1 MAEYHLVIQQGAT
14 FQRTVT
20 WKDENGAAINLTGYT
35 ARLQIRETADATS
48 TLVSL
53 TDSSGIV
60 LGGSAG
66 TIAITISATATA
78 AFTWTRAVYDLELV
92 TAGGIVTRLLEGS
105 VSVTPEVSR

>member
-1 MAEYHLVIQQGAT
+1 MVIQQGAT

-20 WKDENGAAINLTGYT
+20 WKDENGALINLTGYT
-35 ARLQIRETADATS
+35 ARLQIRETPDATA
-48 TLVSL
+48 TIVSL
-53 TDSSGIV
+53 TDSSGLV

-78 AFTWTRAVYDLELV
+78 ALTITRAVYDLELV
-92 TAGGIVTRLLEGS
+92 TAGGIVTRLLEGT